1 MGNPRQQVLKPEY
14 ITLKSMLERGNKIYA
29 DLSQRGQSWCI
40 QLQEEPPEV
49 VHGPVFSE
57 FDKLNQRVDWCCEQ
71 LKSWTNVRR
80 TGHDIWYFSR
90 KRDAEKF
97 QTLYNLKWASE

>member
-80 TGHDIWYFSR
+80 TGHDIWYFNR